1 MRRRVLAAFAV
12 AAALSA
18 GAGSAAIGSR
28 LTGPPA
34 AHPGVSSQASSC
46 QEDEACWDW
55 RTMGNLQRGVCIDDV
70 DWLEH
75 ADPAAP
81 YDVQRRTYT
90 LGGRGCEALNDD
102 QRPVCWV
109 EPSSTPE
116 GFEVIWYA
124 HLDDVALG
132 NAGFEVLCP

>member
-1 MRRRVLAAFAV
+1 MKRQVLAAFAI

-18 GAGSAAIGSR
+18 GAGSAVIGSR

-34 AHPGVSSQASSC
+34 AHPGVSSPASC

-55 RTMGNLQRGVCIDDV
+55 RTMGNRQRGVCIDDV

-81 YDVQRRTYT
+81 YDVQRRTYRRS
-90 LGGRGCEALNDD
+90 LGGCSHEDYPCCGC
-102 QRPVCWV
+102 
-109 EPSSTPE
+109 
-116 GFEVIWYA
+116 G
-124 HLDDVALG
+124 VA
-132 NAGFEVLCP
+132 